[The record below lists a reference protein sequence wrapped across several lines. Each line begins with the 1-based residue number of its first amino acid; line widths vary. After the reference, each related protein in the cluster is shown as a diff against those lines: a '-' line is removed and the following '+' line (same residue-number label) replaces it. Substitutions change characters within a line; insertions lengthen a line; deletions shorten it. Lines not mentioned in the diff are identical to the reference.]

1 MKNIKHVR
9 LCMAALLLL
18 AMGVTSACGD
28 SEAGK
33 TDVVTDAATA
43 LLPKL

>member
-1 MKNIKHVR
+1 
-9 LCMAALLLL
+9 MAALLLL

-33 TDVVTDAATA
+33 TDVVPMRLPA